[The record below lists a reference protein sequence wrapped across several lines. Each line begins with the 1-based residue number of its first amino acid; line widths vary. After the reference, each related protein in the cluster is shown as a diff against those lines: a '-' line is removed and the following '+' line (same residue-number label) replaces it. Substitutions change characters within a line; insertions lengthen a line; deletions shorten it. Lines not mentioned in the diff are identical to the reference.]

1 MLLGDGRVNADC
13 GRQNLFDKLDR
24 CVHYSPFSGEDAAK
38 LMTCPNES
46 NPRTFY
52 LGYNQKKKIS
62 LVSSLLNVYPPIIKS
77 VLSSVAVNIL
87 P

>member
-13 GRQNLFDKLDR
+13 GWQNLFDKLDR
-24 CVHYSPFSGEDAAK
+24 CVHYYPFSGEDAAK

-52 LGYNQKKKIS
+52 LGTTKKRKYR
-62 LVSSLLNVYPPIIKS
+62 LCLLAQY
-77 VLSSVAVNIL
+77 LSHYHTEERFVV
-87 P
+87 